1 MNGQYL
7 ETLGEGEKP
16 GQAAGEAG
24 GSEGPQQV
32 PLRAAAS
39 PETRERF
46 SAELLDLIVRYFCRD
61 RSLCLKSL
69 ISDFERDVIGYV
81 LKETGWNQRRAA
93 RILGVKYTTLN
104 HKVIKLGLLK
114 PRDGREAPGRD
125 GRAGLGIPA
134 RGAEGPRQP

>member
-7 ETLGEGEKP
+7 ETLGEGETP
-16 GQAAGEAG
+16 GQTAGEADG
-24 GSEGPQQV
+24 REGPQQV
-32 PLRAAAS
+32 PSRAAAS
-39 PETRERF
+39 PET
-46 SAELLDLIVRYFCRD
+46 RD

-114 PRDGREAPGRD
+114 PRDGREASGRD